1 MQRVYGRLPRAVVAT
16 VTAALVIAAPAVA
29 EASGEPLVIPD
40 GEYHGVIFG
49 MSALDFGAMTGSGS
63 FQGEMTMSV
72 DAGAVVGT
80 YAITGVSVLIGPDAF
95 GTGEYES
102 SGAVSGSATG
112 PLLEPDGTTI
122 NMTMT
127 LGGITNAQTMEVPGG
142 ESSTLA
148 LTGGDCGVL
157 VARWTVSAAG
167 MTGEG
172 TVLITP
178 TIDMTPDEADYMSR
192 ALALQTD
199 VDAYTAA
206 LSSGSTAAS
215 LDLAALVE
223 RADALRQSMRRNE
236 ECGLRPSDEVVDV
249 MLGNALASL
258 LEAALAH
265 PESVSDLDLG
275 LLTNAAAAHGV
286 VGPDSPGG
294 GANELGDALVAEWQ
308 SRLDEFVINGDSLG
322 VDIVAVAAEVL
333 GDAGLAEDAAA
344 AEDAVGG

>member
-1 MQRVYGRLPRAVVAT
+1 
-16 VTAALVIAAPAVA
+16 
-29 EASGEPLVIPD
+29 
-40 GEYHGVIFG
+40 
-49 MSALDFGAMTGSGS
+49 
-63 FQGEMTMSV
+63 
-72 DAGAVVGT
+72 
-80 YAITGVSVLIGPDAF
+80 
-95 GTGEYES
+95 
-102 SGAVSGSATG
+102 
-112 PLLEPDGTTI
+112 
-122 NMTMT
+122 
-127 LGGITNAQTMEVPGG
+127 
-142 ESSTLA
+142 
-148 LTGGDCGVL
+148 
-157 VARWTVSAAG
+157 
-167 MTGEG
+167 
-172 TVLITP
+172 
-178 TIDMTPDEADYMSR
+178 MTPDEADYMSR

-206 LSSGSTAAS
+206 LSSGSTAAG

-294 GANELGDALVAEWQ
+294 GANELGDALLAEWQ

-322 VDIVAVAAEVL
+322 VDFVAVAAEVL